1 MRYVYCPFCDNIQ
14 EQVGFRPMTF
24 NCLRCGAEGNWYN
37 GREAYGIDRGFIA
50 WSMTASTIEYWTQI
64 VNSYAKTAELLIVVW
79 YKFALKSYKFS
90 STVLE
95 RITAAIIEETLKP
108 EPDPIEIARLQALLT
123 LCVSVVS
130 LLKGQIT
137 KYLKKL
143 EQLFQALTT
152 IPFAMLIEIQAEV
165 FDELSGESPGDVQEN
180 FAEMVLQA
188 LSNANS
194 ALNGK
199 LVEATAV
206 IGALYG
212 TLQGI
217 STQI

>member
-50 WSMTASTIEYWTQI
+50 WSMTDSTIEYWTQI
-64 VNSYAKTAELLIVVW
+64 VDSYAKTAELLIVAW
-79 YKFALKSYKFS
+79 YKFALKTYKFG

-95 RITAAIIEETLKP
+95 RITTAIIEETLKP
-108 EPDPIEIARLQALLT
+108 EPDPIEIARLQALLA
-123 LCVSVVS
+123 LCISVITV
-130 LLKGQIT
+130 LQEQIV
-137 KYLKKL
+137 KYLRKL
-143 EQLFQALTT
+143 EQLFQVLTT
-152 IPFAMLIEIQAEV
+152 IPFAMLLEIEAEV
-165 FDELSGESPGDVQEN
+165 FDELSGATPGDVQEN
-180 FAEMVLQA
+180 FAEMILQA
-188 LSNANS
+188 LRKASS
-194 ALNGK
+194 ILNFK

-206 IGALYG
+206 IAAFYA

>member
-108 EPDPIEIARLQALLT
+108 EPNPIEIARLQALLT

-206 IGALYG
+206 IGALYA

>member
-50 WSMTASTIEYWTQI
+50 WSMTASTVEYWTQI
-64 VNSYAKTAELLIVVW
+64 VSSYAKIAESLIVAW
-79 YKFALKSYKFS
+79 YKFALKTYKFS

-95 RITAAIIEETLKP
+95 RITVAIIEETLKP

-123 LCVSVVS
+123 LCVSVIS

-152 IPFAMLIEIQAEV
+152 IPFAMLLEIQAEV

-199 LVEATAV
+199 LLEATAV
-206 IGALYG
+206 IGAFYA

>member
-24 NCLRCGAEGNWYN
+24 NCLRCGSEGNWYN

-50 WSMTASTIEYWTQI
+50 WSMTASTVDYWSQI
-64 VNSYAKTAELLIVVW
+64 VDSYARIAESLIVAW
-79 YKFALKSYKFS
+79 YKFALKSYKFGL
-90 STVLE
+90 TVLE
-95 RITAAIIEETLKP
+95 KIIAAILEESLKP
-108 EPDPIEIARLQALLT
+108 EPDPLEIARLQALLT
-123 LCVSVVS
+123 LCISV
-130 LLKGQIT
+130 IT
-137 KYLKKL
+137 VLQEQMVKYLRKL

-152 IPFAMLIEIQAEV
+152 IPFAMLAEIEAEV
-165 FDELSGESPGDVQEN
+165 FDELSGATPGDVQEN
-180 FAEMVLQA
+180 FAEMILQA
-188 LSNANS
+188 LKNAS
-194 ALNGK
+194 SVLNGK

>member
-64 VNSYAKTAELLIVVW
+64 VDSYARIAESLIVAW
-79 YKFALKSYKFS
+79 YKFALKTYEFG

-95 RITAAIIEETLKP
+95 RITTAIIEEASELKP
-108 EPDPIEIARLQALLT
+108 DPFEIARLQALLA
-123 LCVSVVS
+123 LCISVIIV
-130 LLKGQIT
+130 LQEQIV
-137 KYLKKL
+137 KYLRKL
-143 EQLFQALTT
+143 EQLYQVMTT
-152 IPFAMLIEIQAEV
+152 IPFVMLLEIEAEV
-165 FDELSGESPGDVQEN
+165 FDELSGATPGDVQEN
-180 FAEMVLQA
+180 FAEMILQA
-188 LSNANS
+188 LKNANS
-194 ALNGK
+194 VLNDK
-199 LVEATAV
+199 LLEATAV